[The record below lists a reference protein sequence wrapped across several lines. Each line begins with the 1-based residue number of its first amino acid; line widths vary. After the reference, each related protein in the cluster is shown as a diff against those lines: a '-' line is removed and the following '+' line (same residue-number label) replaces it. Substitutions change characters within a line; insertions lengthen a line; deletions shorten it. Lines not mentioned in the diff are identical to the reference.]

1 VGYSIAYFTL
11 KQTQIAKRMT
21 VKSTREQ
28 QIQQSWEA
36 NADAW
41 TRAIDQNQIES
52 RRAATDEAILQ
63 AVLRCRP
70 RRVLDVG
77 CGEGWLARA
86 LANRG
91 VQVVGVDGSP
101 ALVDRACEKGNGCF
115 RAIGYD
121 EIIADP
127 AILGQSYDGIVCNFS
142 LLGEEIGD
150 LLRSLRQAIVSD
162 GHLLI
167 QTVHPFT
174 ACQQQPYVDGWK
186 TETFDNFGGDF
197 REPMPWYFR
206 TVSSWF
212 QQVSKAGWRFCE
224 CEEPTHPQTQ
234 IPLSLLLIC
243 QSPGN

>member
-1 VGYSIAYFTL
+1 MKFD
-11 KQTQIAKRMT
+11 RP
-21 VKSTREQ
+21 EQ

-41 TRAIDQNQIES
+41 IHAIDQNQIES

-63 AVLRCRP
+63 AVMRYEP

-77 CGEGWLARA
+77 CGEGWLTRA

-91 VQVVGVDGSP
+91 VEVVGVDGCA
-101 ALVDRACEKGNGCF
+101 ALIDRACEKGGGCF

-121 EIIADP
+121 DIIADR
-127 AILGQSYDGIVCNFS
+127 AILGQSYDMIVCNFS

-150 LLRSLRQAIVSD
+150 LLRSLQQAIVSD

-167 QTVHPFT
+167 QTIHPFT
-174 ACQQQPYVDGWK
+174 ASQEQPYVDGWK
-186 TETFDNFGGDF
+186 IETFNNFGGAF

-212 QQVSKAGWRFCE
+212 QQVSESGWRICE
-224 CEEPTHPQTQ
+224 FQEPIHPQTK

>member
-1 VGYSIAYFTL
+1 MKFD
-11 KQTQIAKRMT
+11 RP
-21 VKSTREQ
+21 EQ

-41 TRAIDQNQIES
+41 IHAIDQNQIES

-63 AVLRCRP
+63 AVLRYEP

-77 CGEGWLARA
+77 CGEGWLTRA

-91 VQVVGVDGSP
+91 VEVVGVDGCN
-101 ALVDRACEKGNGCF
+101 ALVDRAILKGGGCF

-121 EIIADP
+121 DIIADR
-127 AILGQSYDGIVCNFS
+127 AILGQSYDTIVCNFS

-167 QTVHPFT
+167 QTIHPFT
-174 ACQQQPYVDGWK
+174 ACQEQPYVDGWK
-186 TETFDNFGGDF
+186 IETFDNFGGAF

-212 QQVSKAGWRFCE
+212 QQVSESGWRVCE
-224 CEEPTHPQTQ
+224 FEEPIHPQTK

>member
-1 VGYSIAYFTL
+1 MKFD
-11 KQTQIAKRMT
+11 RP
-21 VKSTREQ
+21 EQ

-41 TRAIDQNQIES
+41 IHAIDQNQIES

-63 AVLRCRP
+63 AVMRYEP

-77 CGEGWLARA
+77 SGEGWLTRA

-91 VQVVGVDGSP
+91 VEVVGVDGCA
-101 ALVDRACEKGNGCF
+101 ALIDRACEKGGGCF

-121 EIIADP
+121 DIIADR
-127 AILGQSYDGIVCNFS
+127 AILGQSYDMIVCNFS

-167 QTVHPFT
+167 QTIHPFT
-174 ACQQQPYVDGWK
+174 ARQEQPYVDGWK
-186 TETFDNFGGDF
+186 IETFDNFGGF

-212 QQVSKAGWRFCE
+212 QQVSESGWRICE
-224 CEEPTHPQTQ
+224 FQEPIHPQTK

>member
-1 VGYSIAYFTL
+1 MKFD
-11 KQTQIAKRMT
+11 RP
-21 VKSTREQ
+21 EQ

-36 NADAW
+36 NAEAW
-41 TRAIDQNQIES
+41 IEAIQYNKIES

-63 AVLRCRP
+63 AVLRYQP

-77 CGEGWLARA
+77 CGEGWLTRA
-86 LANRG
+86 LANRCIE
-91 VQVVGVDGSP
+91 VVGVDGCR

-150 LLRSLRQAIVSD
+150 LLRSLRKAIVSG

-174 ACQQQPYVDGWK
+174 ACQEQPYVDGWK
-186 TETFDNFGGDF
+186 TETFDNFGGAF

-212 QQVSKAGWRFCE
+212 QQVSKAGWRVCE

-234 IPLSLLLIC
+234 IPLSLLLIGL
-243 QSPGN
+243 SPGD

>member
-1 VGYSIAYFTL
+1 MKFD
-11 KQTQIAKRMT
+11 RP
-21 VKSTREQ
+21 EQ

-41 TRAIDQNQIES
+41 IEAIQYNKIES

-63 AVLRCRP
+63 AVLRYKP

-77 CGEGWLARA
+77 CGEGWLTRA
-86 LANRG
+86 LANRCIE
-91 VQVVGVDGSP
+91 VVGVDGCR
-101 ALVDRACEKGNGCF
+101 ALVDRAREKGGGCF

-150 LLRSLRQAIVSD
+150 LLRSLRKAIVSD

-174 ACQQQPYVDGWK
+174 AGQKQPYVDGWK
-186 TETFDNFGGDF
+186 TETFDNFGGAF

-212 QQVSKAGWRFCE
+212 QQVSKAGWRVCE

-234 IPLSLLLIC
+234 IPLSMLLIC
-243 QSPGN
+243 QSPGD

>member
-1 VGYSIAYFTL
+1 MKFD
-11 KQTQIAKRMT
+11 RP
-21 VKSTREQ
+21 EQ

-41 TRAIDQNQIES
+41 IEAIQYNKIES

-63 AVLRCRP
+63 AVLRYKP

-77 CGEGWLARA
+77 CGEGWLTRA
-86 LANRG
+86 LANRCIE
-91 VQVVGVDGSP
+91 VVGVDGCR
-101 ALVDRACEKGNGCF
+101 ALVDRAREKGGGCF

-150 LLRSLRQAIVSD
+150 LLRSLRKAIVSG

-174 ACQQQPYVDGWK
+174 ACQEQPYVDGWK
-186 TETFDNFGGDF
+186 TETFDNFGGAF

-212 QQVSKAGWRFCE
+212 QQVSKAGWRVCE

-234 IPLSLLLIC
+234 IPLSLLLIGL
-243 QSPGN
+243 SPGD

>member
-1 VGYSIAYFTL
+1 MKFD
-11 KQTQIAKRMT
+11 RP
-21 VKSTREQ
+21 EQ

-41 TRAIDQNQIES
+41 IHAIDQNQIES

-63 AVLRCRP
+63 AVLRYGP

-77 CGEGWLARA
+77 CGEGWLTRA

-91 VQVVGVDGSP
+91 VEVVGVDGCN
-101 ALVDRACEKGNGCF
+101 ALVDRACDKGGGCF

-121 EIIADP
+121 DIIADQ
-127 AILGQSYDGIVCNFS
+127 AILGQSYDTIVCNFS

-167 QTVHPFT
+167 QTIHPFT
-174 ACQQQPYVDGWK
+174 SSQEQPYVDRWK
-186 TETFDNFGGDF
+186 IETFNNFGGAF
-197 REPMPWYFR
+197 RESMPWYYR

-212 QQVSKAGWRFCE
+212 QQVSESGWRVCE
-224 CEEPTHPQTQ
+224 FEEPIHPQTK

>member
-1 VGYSIAYFTL
+1 
-11 KQTQIAKRMT
+11 MT
-21 VKSTREQ
+21 VKSDREQ

-36 NADAW
+36 NAGAW
-41 TRAIDQNQIES
+41 IEAIDRNEIES
-52 RRAATDEAILQ
+52 RRAATDRAIVEAALHCQ
-63 AVLRCRP
+63 P

-91 VQVVGVDGSP
+91 VEVLGIDGSRR
-101 ALVDRACEKGNGCF
+101 LVDRAIELGGGVF
-115 RAIGYD
+115 EAIGYD

-127 AILGQSYDGIVCNFS
+127 AILGQSYDVIVCNFS

-167 QTVHPFT
+167 QTVHPFA
-174 ACQQQPYVDGWK
+174 ACQGQPYVDGWK
-186 TETFDNFGGDF
+186 IETFDNFGGAF
-197 REPMPWYFR
+197 PASMPWYFR

-212 QQVSKAGWRFCE
+212 QQLSATGWKVCKL
-224 CEEPTHPQTQ
+224 EEPIHPLTK

-243 QSPGN
+243 Q

>member
-1 VGYSIAYFTL
+1 MGYSSANFTL

-77 CGEGWLARA
+77 CGEGWLARV

-91 VQVVGVDGSP
+91 VQVVGVDGSR
-101 ALVDRACEKGNGCF
+101 ALVEIACEKGNGCF
-115 RAIGYD
+115 RAIGYH

-174 ACQQQPYVDGWK
+174 ACQQQPYIDGWK

-212 QQVSKAGWRFCE
+212 QQVPEAGWRLCE
-224 CEEPTHPQTQ
+224 FEEPIHPQTK
-234 IPLSLLLIC
+234 IPLSMLMIC
-243 QSPGN
+243 Q

>member
-1 VGYSIAYFTL
+1 M
-11 KQTQIAKRMT
+11 RH
-21 VKSTREQ
+21 E
-28 QIQQSWEA
+28 
-36 NADAW
+36 
-41 TRAIDQNQIES
+41 
-52 RRAATDEAILQ
+52 
-63 AVLRCRP
+63 P

-77 CGEGWLARA
+77 CGEGWLTRA

-91 VQVVGVDGSP
+91 VEVVGVDGCA
-101 ALVDRACEKGNGCF
+101 ALVDRACEKGGGCF

-121 EIIADP
+121 DIIADR
-127 AILGQSYDGIVCNFS
+127 AILGQSYDIIVCNFS

-150 LLRSLRQAIVSD
+150 LLRSLQQAIVSD

-167 QTVHPFT
+167 ETIHPFT
-174 ACQQQPYVDGWK
+174 SSQEQPYVDGWK
-186 TETFDNFGGDF
+186 TETFNNFGGAF

-212 QQVSKAGWRFCE
+212 QQVSESGWRICE
-224 CEEPTHPQTQ
+224 FEEPIHPQTQ

>member
-1 VGYSIAYFTL
+1 MKFD
-11 KQTQIAKRMT
+11 RP
-21 VKSTREQ
+21 EQ

-36 NADAW
+36 NAGAW
-41 TRAIDQNQIES
+41 IQALDQNLIES

-63 AVLRCRP
+63 AVLRYKP

-77 CGEGWLARA
+77 CGEGWLTRA
-86 LANRG
+86 LAKRG
-91 VQVVGVDGSP
+91 VEVVGVDGCA
-101 ALVDRACEKGNGCF
+101 ALVDRACEKGGGCF

-127 AILGQSYDGIVCNFS
+127 AILGQPYDGIVCNFS

-150 LLRSLRQAIVSD
+150 LLRSLRKAIVSD

-174 ACQQQPYVDGWK
+174 ACQEQPYVDGWK
-186 TETFDNFGGDF
+186 TETFDNFGGAF

-212 QQVSKAGWRFCE
+212 QQVSESGWRVGEFK
-224 CEEPTHPQTQ
+224 EPTHPQTK
-234 IPLSLLLIC
+234 IPLSMLLIC
-243 QSPGN
+243 QSLGD

>member
-1 VGYSIAYFTL
+1 MKFD
-11 KQTQIAKRMT
+11 RP
-21 VKSTREQ
+21 EQ

-41 TRAIDQNQIES
+41 IQAIQYNTIES
-52 RRAATDEAILQ
+52 RRIATDDAILQ
-63 AVLRCRP
+63 AVLRYRP

-77 CGEGWLARA
+77 CGEGWLTRA
-86 LANRG
+86 LAKRG
-91 VQVVGVDGSP
+91 VEVVGVDGCA
-101 ALVDRACEKGNGCF
+101 ALVDRAREKGGGCF

-127 AILGQSYDGIVCNFS
+127 AILGQPYDGIVCNFS

-150 LLRSLRQAIVSD
+150 LLRSLRKVIVSD
-162 GHLLI
+162 GHLSI

-174 ACQQQPYVDGWK
+174 ACQEQPYVDGWK
-186 TETFDNFGGDF
+186 TETFDNCGGAF

-212 QQVSKAGWRFCE
+212 QQVSESGWKVCE
-224 CEEPTHPQTQ
+224 FDEPTHPQTK

-243 QSPGN
+243 QSPGD

>member
-1 VGYSIAYFTL
+1 MKFD
-11 KQTQIAKRMT
+11 RP
-21 VKSTREQ
+21 EQ
-28 QIQQSWEA
+28 QIQQSWQA

-41 TRAIDQNQIES
+41 IEAIQYNKIES
-52 RRAATDEAILQ
+52 RRAATDEAIMQ
-63 AVLRCRP
+63 AVLRYKP

-77 CGEGWLARA
+77 CGEGWLTRA
-86 LANRG
+86 LANRCIE
-91 VQVVGVDGSP
+91 VVGVDGCR
-101 ALVDRACEKGNGCF
+101 ALVDRAREKGGGCF

-150 LLRSLRQAIVSD
+150 LLRSLRKAIVSD

-174 ACQQQPYVDGWK
+174 AGQEQPYVDGWK
-186 TETFDNFGGDF
+186 TETFDNFGGAF

-212 QQVSKAGWRFCE
+212 QQVSKAGWRVCE

-234 IPLSLLLIC
+234 IPLSMLLIC
-243 QSPGN
+243 QSPGD

>member
-1 VGYSIAYFTL
+1 MKFD
-11 KQTQIAKRMT
+11 RP
-21 VKSTREQ
+21 EQ

-41 TRAIDQNQIES
+41 IHAIDQNQIES

-63 AVLRCRP
+63 AVMRYEP

-77 CGEGWLARA
+77 CGEGWLTRA

-91 VQVVGVDGSP
+91 VEVVGVD
-101 ALVDRACEKGNGCF
+101 GCF

-121 EIIADP
+121 DIIADR
-127 AILGQSYDGIVCNFS
+127 AILGQSYDTIVCNFS

-150 LLRSLRQAIVSD
+150 LLRSLQQAIVSD

-167 QTVHPFT
+167 QTIHPFT
-174 ACQQQPYVDGWK
+174 ACQEQPYVDGWK
-186 TETFDNFGGDF
+186 TETFNNFGGAF
-197 REPMPWYFR
+197 REPMPWYYR

-212 QQVSKAGWRFCE
+212 QQVSESGWRICE
-224 CEEPTHPQTQ
+224 FQEPIHPQTK

>member
-1 VGYSIAYFTL
+1 MKFD
-11 KQTQIAKRMT
+11 RP
-21 VKSTREQ
+21 EQ

-41 TRAIDQNQIES
+41 IQAIDQNKIES

-63 AVLRCRP
+63 AVLRYKP

-77 CGEGWLARA
+77 CGEGWLTRA

-91 VQVVGVDGSP
+91 FEVVGVDGC
-101 ALVDRACEKGNGCF
+101 AVLVDRAREKGGSCF

-127 AILGQSYDGIVCNFS
+127 AILGQPYDGIVCNFS
-142 LLGEEIGD
+142 LLGEEIGG
-150 LLRSLRQAIVSD
+150 LLRSLRKAIVSD

-174 ACQQQPYVDGWK
+174 ACQEQPYVDGWK
-186 TETFDNFGGDF
+186 TETFDNFGGAF

-212 QQVSKAGWRFCE
+212 QQVSESGWRVCE
-224 CEEPTHPQTQ
+224 FEEQTHPQTQ
-234 IPLSLLLIC
+234 IPLSMLLIC
-243 QSPGN
+243 QSPGD

>member
-1 VGYSIAYFTL
+1 MKFD
-11 KQTQIAKRMT
+11 RP
-21 VKSTREQ
+21 EQ

-41 TRAIDQNQIES
+41 IQALQYNTIES
-52 RRAATDEAILQ
+52 RRVATDDAILQ
-63 AVLRCRP
+63 AVLRYGP

-77 CGEGWLARA
+77 CGEGWLTRA

-91 VQVVGVDGSP
+91 VEVVGVDGCA
-101 ALVDRACEKGNGCF
+101 ALVDRAREKGGSCF
-115 RAIGYD
+115 QAIGYD

-127 AILGQSYDGIVCNFS
+127 AILGQPYDGIVCNFS

-150 LLRSLRQAIVSD
+150 LLRSLRKAIVSD

-174 ACQQQPYVDGWK
+174 ACQELPYVDGWK
-186 TETFDNFGGDF
+186 TETFDNFGGAF

-212 QQVSKAGWRFCE
+212 QQVSESGWRVCE
-224 CEEPTHPQTQ
+224 FEEPTHPQTK

-243 QSPGN
+243 QSPGD

>member
-1 VGYSIAYFTL
+1 MKFD
-11 KQTQIAKRMT
+11 RP
-21 VKSTREQ
+21 EQ

-41 TRAIDQNQIES
+41 IEAIQYNKIES

-63 AVLRCRP
+63 AVLRYKP

-77 CGEGWLARA
+77 CGEGWLTRA
-86 LANRG
+86 LANRCIE
-91 VQVVGVDGSP
+91 VVGVDGCR
-101 ALVDRACEKGNGCF
+101 ALVDRAREKGGGCF

-150 LLRSLRQAIVSD
+150 LLRSLRKAIVSD

-174 ACQQQPYVDGWK
+174 AGQEQPYVDGWK
-186 TETFDNFGGDF
+186 TETFDNFGGAF

-212 QQVSKAGWRFCE
+212 QQVSKAGWRVCE

-243 QSPGN
+243 LSPGD

>member
-1 VGYSIAYFTL
+1 MKFD
-11 KQTQIAKRMT
+11 RP
-21 VKSTREQ
+21 EQ
-28 QIQQSWEA
+28 QIQQSWQA

-41 TRAIDQNQIES
+41 IEAIQYNKIES
-52 RRAATDEAILQ
+52 RRAATDEAIMQ
-63 AVLRCRP
+63 AVLRYKP

-77 CGEGWLARA
+77 CGEGWLTRA
-86 LANRG
+86 LANRCIE
-91 VQVVGVDGSP
+91 VVGVDGCR
-101 ALVDRACEKGNGCF
+101 ALVDRAREKGGGCF

-174 ACQQQPYVDGWK
+174 AGQEQPYVDGWK
-186 TETFDNFGGDF
+186 TETFDNFGGAF

-212 QQVSKAGWRFCE
+212 QQVSKAGWRVCE

-234 IPLSLLLIC
+234 IPLSMLLIC
-243 QSPGN
+243 QSPGD

>member
-1 VGYSIAYFTL
+1 MKFD
-11 KQTQIAKRMT
+11 RP
-21 VKSTREQ
+21 EQ

-41 TRAIDQNQIES
+41 IEAIQYNKIES

-63 AVLRCRP
+63 AVLRYKP

-77 CGEGWLARA
+77 CGEGWLTRA
-86 LANRG
+86 LANRCIE
-91 VQVVGVDGSP
+91 VVGVDGCR
-101 ALVDRACEKGNGCF
+101 ALVARAREKRGGCF
-115 RAIGYD
+115 RALGYD

-150 LLRSLRQAIVSD
+150 LLRSLRKAIVSG

-174 ACQQQPYVDGWK
+174 ACQEQPYVDGWK
-186 TETFDNFGGDF
+186 TETFDNFGGAF

-212 QQVSKAGWRFCE
+212 QQVSKAGWRVCE

-243 QSPGN
+243 LSPGD

>member
-1 VGYSIAYFTL
+1 
-11 KQTQIAKRMT
+11 MT
-21 VKSTREQ
+21 VKSPREQ

-77 CGEGWLARA
+77 CGEGWLVRA

-101 ALVDRACEKGNGCF
+101 ALVEIACEKGNGCF

-174 ACQQQPYVDGWK
+174 ACQQQPYIDRWK

-212 QQVSKAGWRFCE
+212 QQVSEAGWRLREF
-224 CEEPTHPQTQ
+224 EEPIHPQTK
-234 IPLSLLLIC
+234 IPLSMLMIC
-243 QSPGN
+243 QSPGD

>member
-1 VGYSIAYFTL
+1 MKFD
-11 KQTQIAKRMT
+11 RP
-21 VKSTREQ
+21 EQ
-28 QIQQSWEA
+28 QIQPSWEI

-41 TRAIDQNQIES
+41 IHAIDQNQIES

-63 AVLRCRP
+63 AVLRYGP

-77 CGEGWLARA
+77 CGEGWLTRA

-91 VQVVGVDGSP
+91 VEVVGVDGCA
-101 ALVDRACEKGNGCF
+101 ALIDRACDKGGGCF

-121 EIIADP
+121 DIIADR
-127 AILGQSYDGIVCNFS
+127 AILGQSYDTIVCNFS

-150 LLRSLRQAIVSD
+150 LLRSLQQAIVLD

-167 QTVHPFT
+167 QTIHPFT
-174 ACQQQPYVDGWK
+174 SSQEQPYVDGWK
-186 TETFDNFGGDF
+186 IETFNNFGGAF
-197 REPMPWYFR
+197 RESMPWYYR

-212 QQVSKAGWRFCE
+212 QQVSESGWRVCE
-224 CEEPTHPQTQ
+224 FEEPIHPQTK

>member
-1 VGYSIAYFTL
+1 MKFD
-11 KQTQIAKRMT
+11 RP
-21 VKSTREQ
+21 EQ

-41 TRAIDQNQIES
+41 IHAIDQNQIES

-63 AVLRCRP
+63 AVMRYEP

-77 CGEGWLARA
+77 CGEGWLTRA
-86 LANRG
+86 LANRS
-91 VQVVGVDGSP
+91 VEVVGVDGCN
-101 ALVDRACEKGNGCF
+101 ALVDRAILKGGGCF

-121 EIIADP
+121 DIIADQ
-127 AILGQSYDGIVCNFS
+127 AILGQSYDMIVCNFS

-150 LLRSLRQAIVSD
+150 LLRSLQQAIVSD

-167 QTVHPFT
+167 QTIHPFT
-174 ACQQQPYVDGWK
+174 SSQEQPYVDGWK
-186 TETFDNFGGDF
+186 IETFNNFGGAF
-197 REPMPWYFR
+197 RESMPWYYR

-212 QQVSKAGWRFCE
+212 QQVSESGWRICE
-224 CEEPTHPQTQ
+224 FQEPIHSQTK

>member
-1 VGYSIAYFTL
+1 MKFD
-11 KQTQIAKRMT
+11 RP
-21 VKSTREQ
+21 EQ

-36 NADAW
+36 NAGAW
-41 TRAIDQNQIES
+41 IQAIDQNQIES

-63 AVLRCRP
+63 AVLRYKP

-77 CGEGWLARA
+77 CGEGWLTRA

-91 VQVVGVDGSP
+91 VEVVGVDGCA
-101 ALVDRACEKGNGCF
+101 ALVDRAREKGGGCF

-121 EIIADP
+121 EIVADP
-127 AILGQSYDGIVCNFS
+127 AILGQPYDGIVCNFS

-150 LLRSLRQAIVSD
+150 LLRSLRKAIVSD

-174 ACQQQPYVDGWK
+174 ACQEQPYVDGWK

-212 QQVSKAGWRFCE
+212 QQVSESGWRVGEFKE
-224 CEEPTHPQTQ
+224 QTHPQTK
-234 IPLSLLLIC
+234 IPLSMLLIC
-243 QSPGN
+243 QSLGD

>member
-1 VGYSIAYFTL
+1 MKFD
-11 KQTQIAKRMT
+11 RP
-21 VKSTREQ
+21 EQ

-41 TRAIDQNQIES
+41 IHAIDQNQIES

-63 AVLRCRP
+63 AVMRYEP

-77 CGEGWLARA
+77 CGEGWLTRA

-91 VQVVGVDGSP
+91 VEVVGVD
-101 ALVDRACEKGNGCF
+101 GCF

-121 EIIADP
+121 DIIADR
-127 AILGQSYDGIVCNFS
+127 AILGQSYDTIVCNFS

-150 LLRSLRQAIVSD
+150 LLRSLQQAIVSD

-167 QTVHPFT
+167 QTIHPFT
-174 ACQQQPYVDGWK
+174 ACQEQPYVDGWK
-186 TETFDNFGGDF
+186 TETFNNFGGAF

-212 QQVSKAGWRFCE
+212 QQVSESGWRICE
-224 CEEPTHPQTQ
+224 FQEPIHPQTK

>member
-1 VGYSIAYFTL
+1 MKFD
-11 KQTQIAKRMT
+11 RP
-21 VKSTREQ
+21 EQ

-41 TRAIDQNQIES
+41 IHAIDQNQIES

-63 AVLRCRP
+63 AVMRYEP

-77 CGEGWLARA
+77 CGEGWLTRA

-91 VQVVGVDGSP
+91 VEVVGVDGYA
-101 ALVDRACEKGNGCF
+101 ALVDRAILKGGGCF

-121 EIIADP
+121 DIIADR
-127 AILGQSYDGIVCNFS
+127 AILGQSYDTIVCNFS

-150 LLRSLRQAIVSD
+150 LLRSLQQAIVSD

-167 QTVHPFT
+167 QTIHPFT
-174 ACQQQPYVDGWK
+174 ACQEQPYVDGWK
-186 TETFDNFGGDF
+186 IETFNNFGGAF

-212 QQVSKAGWRFCE
+212 QQVSESGWRVCE
-224 CEEPTHPQTQ
+224 FQEPIHPQTK

>member
-1 VGYSIAYFTL
+1 MKFD
-11 KQTQIAKRMT
+11 RP
-21 VKSTREQ
+21 EQ
-28 QIQQSWEA
+28 QIQQSWQA

-41 TRAIDQNQIES
+41 IEAIQYNKIES

-63 AVLRCRP
+63 ALLRYKP

-77 CGEGWLARA
+77 CGEGWLTRA
-86 LANRG
+86 LANRCIE
-91 VQVVGVDGSP
+91 VVGVDGCR
-101 ALVDRACEKGNGCF
+101 ALVDRAREKGGGCF

-150 LLRSLRQAIVSD
+150 LLRSLRKAIVSD
-162 GHLLI
+162 GHLSI

-174 ACQQQPYVDGWK
+174 AGQVQPYVDGWK
-186 TETFDNFGGDF
+186 TETFDNFGGAF

-212 QQVSKAGWRFCE
+212 QQVSKAGWRVCE
-224 CEEPTHPQTQ
+224 CEEPIHPQTQ
-234 IPLSLLLIC
+234 IPLSMLLIC
-243 QSPGN
+243 QSPGD